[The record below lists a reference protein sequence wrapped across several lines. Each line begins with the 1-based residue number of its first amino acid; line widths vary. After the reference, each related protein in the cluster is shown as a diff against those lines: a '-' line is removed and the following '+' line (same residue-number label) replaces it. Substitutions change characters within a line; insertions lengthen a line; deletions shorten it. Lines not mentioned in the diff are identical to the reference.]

1 MKTPRTFRN
10 DLYEF
15 LVSRDVTEETAK
27 SIAGEAELYVEAYEQ
42 YKLRDITFA
51 AQSMGM
57 DVKKTARYEAFLE
70 LRKKIEALISDQV
83 REELTNLK
91 IARLNLDKI
100 TTDHAD
106 GYQMAIDDMNR
117 HIDNRIKELEESK

>member
-51 AQSMGM
+51 AESMG
-57 DVKKTARYEAFLE
+57 
-70 LRKKIEALISDQV
+70 
-83 REELTNLK
+83 
-91 IARLNLDKI
+91 LNI
-100 TTDHAD
+100 TTAKGD
-106 GYQMAIDDMNR
+106 
-117 HIDNRIKELEESK
+117 ELSGISG

>member
-1 MKTPRTFRN
+1 MTKQDTTPI
-10 DLYEF
+10 DELYE
-15 LVSRDVTEETAK
+15 K
-27 SIAGEAELYVEAYEQ
+27 VEACFDLHISSSGASITIKLGGEQ
-42 YKLRDITFA
+42 MTVD
-51 AQSMGM
+51 
-57 DVKKTARYEAFLE
+57 YEAFLE

-91 IARLNLDKI
+91 IARINLDKI

>member
-27 SIAGEAELYVEAYEQ
+27 SIAAEAELYAEAYEQ

-51 AQSMGM
+51 AQSMGL
-57 DVKKTARYEAFLE
+57 DIKKTV
-70 LRKKIEALISDQV
+70 RK
-83 REELTNLK
+83 
-91 IARLNLDKI
+91 DK
-100 TTDHAD
+100 
-106 GYQMAIDDMNR
+106 
-117 HIDNRIKELEESK
+117 

>member
-1 MKTPRTFRN
+1 MTQIDEPNLDEQIDKIIEMLDFSPFQ
-10 DLYEF
+10 DED
-15 LVSRDVTEETAK
+15 SR
-27 SIAGEAELYVEAYEQ
+27 
-42 YKLRDITFA
+42 
-51 AQSMGM
+51 
-57 DVKKTARYEAFLE
+57 
-70 LRKKIEALISDQV
+70 IERVHKEIKALISDKV